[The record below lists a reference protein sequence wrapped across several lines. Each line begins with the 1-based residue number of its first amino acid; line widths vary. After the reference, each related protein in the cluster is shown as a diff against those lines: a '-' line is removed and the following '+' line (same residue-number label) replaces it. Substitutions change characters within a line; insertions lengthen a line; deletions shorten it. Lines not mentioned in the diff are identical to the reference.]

1 MKQSLFKIGLL
12 VLVVGFFACKKKH
25 TEPAPDPNKKGS
37 AEVYFDNF
45 VGSQELKLNVSYNN
59 PITGESF
66 TPTLLK
72 YFISNIEL
80 KTANGTTFV
89 VPQEQSYFLIDQE
102 NPASKKCMISEIPE
116 GDYSEITFLVGVD
129 SLRNTKPTSERTGV
143 LDISGAAQGMYWSW
157 NSGYIFV
164 KFEGNSPQSAATDK
178 KFRYH
183 IGGFGGYSSPT
194 INCIRKVTLSFG
206 NDRLK
211 VRQGKTP
218 SLHLIADFL
227 KFFNGNYQL
236 KIANNHT
243 VMFNPLGVQIANNY
257 QNMFSYD
264 HVHDDGH

>member
-1 MKQSLFKIGLL
+1 MNKSILKIGFLAL
-12 VLVVGFFACKKKH
+12 AVGFFACKKKNI
-25 TEPAPDPNKKGS
+25 EPGPDPNKTGS

-45 VGSQELKLNVSYNN
+45 VGTQELKLNISYTN
-59 PITGESF
+59 PLTGETF

-80 KTANGTTFV
+80 KTASGTAFV

-102 NPASKKCMISEIPE
+102 NPASKKCMIAGIPE
-116 GDYSEITFLVGVD
+116 GDYSEISFLVGVD
-129 SLRNTKPTSERTGV
+129 SLRNTKPVSERTGV
-143 LDISGAAQGMYWSW
+143 LDIAGAAQGMYWSW
-157 NSGYIFV
+157 NTGYIFV
-164 KFEGNSPQSAATDK
+164 KFEGTSPQSTATDG

-183 IGGFGGYSSPT
+183 IGGFGGYSTPT
-194 INCIRKVTLSFG
+194 INCIRKVTLNFG

-243 VMFNPLGVQIANNY
+243 VMVSPLGPSIANNY
-257 QNMFSYD
+257 QNMFFYD
-264 HVHDDGH
+264 HIHDTEH